1 MLKKTIATLLFSMS
15 SILFISINCF
25 GELPGWPSVPDMC
38 VKCHGL
44 DIYDEWI
51 ESAHGN
57 EWKVGDTN
65 TDTDANATCFDC
77 HIPGGAQG
85 SFLQDG
91 EKKGF
96 HVLGYYND
104 DEGWVRF
111 EDPEDPEEVCL
122 RCHDPNAPTH
132 DLYAPECSKIEN
144 PQDKTCQD
152 CHMPPD
158 GLKTYRVHE
167 GKPIYLD
174 KKGKDGMDNNIAK
187 YVTREHRDHKF
198 PNLKRD

>member
-25 GELPGWPSVPDMC
+25 GGLPGPPSVPDMC

-51 ESAHGN
+51 ESEHGDD
-57 EWKVGDTN
+57 WVVGDTN
-65 TDTDANATCFDC
+65 TDTDAKAICFDC
-77 HIPGGAQG
+77 HIPGGAQTVENG
-85 SFLQDG
+85 ILEPG

-96 HVLGYYND
+96 HVLGYWSDN
-104 DEGWVRF
+104 EGWVR
-111 EDPEDPEEVCL
+111 PLSPKEVCL
-122 RCHDPNAPTH
+122 RCHDGLDDYIPVCKFKQSGPVRADRDCH
-132 DLYAPECSKIEN
+132 E
-144 PQDKTCQD
+144 
-152 CHMPPD
+152 CHMPVD

-167 GKPIYLD
+167 GKPISLY
-174 KKGKDGMDNNIAK
+174 GMDNNIAK

>member
-1 MLKKTIATLLFSMS
+1 MS

-25 GELPGWPSVPDMC
+25 GELPGRPSVPDMC

-51 ESAHGN
+51 DSKHGKDWD
-57 EWKVGDTN
+57 EGEDTN
-65 TDTDANATCFDC
+65 TNTDAKAICFDC

-85 SFLQDG
+85 NFLEPG

-96 HVLGYYND
+96 HVLGYYD
-104 DEGWVRF
+104 DNKGWVRQYLKS
-111 EDPEDPEEVCL
+111 PQHVCL
-122 RCHDPNAPTH
+122 RCHHGDNAPSATSCTSE
-132 DLYAPECSKIEN
+132 A
-144 PQDKTCQD
+144 CQD
-152 CHMPPD
+152 CHMESD
-158 GLKTYRVHE
+158 ELKTYRVHA

-187 YVTREHRDHKF
+187 YVTREHMNHKF

>member
-1 MLKKTIATLLFSMS
+1 
-15 SILFISINCF
+15 
-25 GELPGWPSVPDMC
+25 MC

-51 ESAHGN
+51 ESAHGGDW
-57 EWKVGDTN
+57 EVGDTN
-65 TDTDANATCFDC
+65 IDTDANATCFDC

-85 SFLQDG
+85 SFLEPG

-96 HVLGYYND
+96 HVLGYYKVATPD
-104 DEGWVRF
+104 DPYEGWVRQ
-111 EDPEDPEEVCL
+111 ENPDEVCQ
-122 RCHDPNAPTH
+122 RCHDVNGKP
-132 DLYAPECSKIEN
+132 C
-144 PQDKTCQD
+144 TCEEKGVCKNCEGVCCK
-152 CHMPPD
+152 CHMPVD

-174 KKGKDGMDNNIAK
+174 KHGKDGMDNNIAK

-198 PNLKRD
+198 PKECIK